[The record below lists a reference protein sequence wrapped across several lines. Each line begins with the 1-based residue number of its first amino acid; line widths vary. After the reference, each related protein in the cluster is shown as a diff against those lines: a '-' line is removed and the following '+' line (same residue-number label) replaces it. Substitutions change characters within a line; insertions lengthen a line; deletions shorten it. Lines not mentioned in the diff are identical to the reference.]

1 MFVLQAGGGV
11 LLGLVAGGL
20 AYRALRSIDDYQVE
34 VMISLAVV
42 TGGYALAQA
51 LGVSGPVAMVV
62 AGLIFGNHAVDN
74 AMSGQTQDY
83 LLKFWSVVEELLNAI
98 LFLLI
103 GLEVVAVPASWPL
116 LAVSLIAIP
125 LVLAVRWVS
134 VRVPLA
140 MIGSFAEFGA
150 LSTVALV
157 WGGLRGGISVA
168 LALGLPHGPHRA
180 IALAATYAV
189 VLFAVVVQGGSFERV
204 LRWRGA
210 RLN

>member
-1 MFVLQAGGGV
+1 
-11 LLGLVAGGL
+11 
-20 AYRALRSIDDYQVE
+20 
-34 VMISLAVV
+34 MISLAVV

-62 AGLIFGNHAVDN
+62 AGLIFGNHAVEN
-74 AMSGQTQDY
+74 AMSDRTQDY

-116 LAVSLIAIP
+116 LAVSLVAIP
-125 LVLAVRWVS
+125 LVLAARWVS
-134 VRVPLA
+134 VRAPLA
-140 MIGSFAEFGA
+140 LIGRFAEFGP

-180 IALAATYAV
+180 IALAATFAV
-189 VLFAVVVQGGSFERV
+189 VLFAVLVQGGTFERA

-210 RLN
+210 RLERRTGG